1 MFFLASF
8 LIVSLTHFVNKP
20 DSSRDLII
28 FIISFISSLEIINVV
43 VPDPNIFSWIA
54 ASVVDATAV
63 NPNGIKTLLADGL
76 RLFPILK
83 TIHFLVKV
91 LKVYLKIL
99 LIEMF
104 YAIEFFDNFILAD
117 EPFAKALQSF
127 EIVNN
132 SLCRIFFLSFDSPTA
147 FNEVFKV
154 TSVPFL
160 CEILIY

>member
-1 MFFLASF
+1 M
-8 LIVSLTHFVNKP
+8 
-20 DSSRDLII
+20 
-28 FIISFISSLEIINVV
+28 
-43 VPDPNIFSWIA
+43 PDPNIFSWIA

-104 YAIEFFDNFILAD
+104 CAIEFFDNFILAD

-127 EIVNN
+127 ENCVLVNN

>member
-1 MFFLASF
+1 
-8 LIVSLTHFVNKP
+8 
-20 DSSRDLII
+20 
-28 FIISFISSLEIINVV
+28 
-43 VPDPNIFSWIA
+43 
-54 ASVVDATAV
+54 
-63 NPNGIKTLLADGL
+63 
-76 RLFPILK
+76 
-83 TIHFLVKV
+83 
-91 LKVYLKIL
+91 
-99 LIEMF
+99 MF

-127 EIVNN
+127 ENCVLVNN